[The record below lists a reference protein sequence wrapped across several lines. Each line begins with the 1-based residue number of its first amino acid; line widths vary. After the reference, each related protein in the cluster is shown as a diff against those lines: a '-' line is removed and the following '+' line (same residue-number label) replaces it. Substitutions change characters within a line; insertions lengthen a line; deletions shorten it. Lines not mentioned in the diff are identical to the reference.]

1 MSFLQKAREA
11 ASNAADQARQAAEQ
25 ARLKASDP
33 ATQER
38 LRQGMH
44 QAGESAKQAGSA
56 AKRGMTNIVDKID
69 PGILADIVIKA
80 TALQEKSNAALRA
93 KGSPYRIAEVT
104 ITATFPPQVG
114 FSIARVGD
122 VEETLTGRELD
133 SSQLVSEVLADEAA
147 DGMSD
152 GNGAAP
158 DYGMAGESL
167 AEAEVAIG
175 EDQAVL
181 P

>member
-25 ARLKASDP
+25 ARMKATDP

-44 QAGESAKQAGSA
+44 QAGASAKQAGSA
-56 AKRGMTNIVDKID
+56 AKRGLSNMVDKID
-69 PGILADIVIKA
+69 PGLLADVVIKA
-80 TALQEKSNAALRA
+80 TALQERANAALRA
-93 KGSPYRIAEVT
+93 KGSPYRISEVT
-104 ITATFPPQVG
+104 ITATLPPQVG

-122 VEETLTGRELD
+122 VEEVLTGRELD
-133 SSQLVSEVLADEAA
+133 SSQLVTEVLAEEAA
-147 DGMSD
+147 SAGDNGSAAAFGAGDEILSD
-152 GNGAAP
+152 
-158 DYGMAGESL
+158 EEL
-167 AEAEVAIG
+167 VVAD
-175 EDQAVL
+175 DQAVL

>member
-1 MSFLQKAREA
+1 
-11 ASNAADQARQAAEQ
+11 
-25 ARLKASDP
+25 
-33 ATQER
+33 
-38 LRQGMH
+38 MH

-80 TALQEKSNAALRA
+80 TALQEKANAALRA
-93 KGSPYRIAEVT
+93 KGSPYRIAEVQ

-122 VEETLTGRELD
+122 VEEVLTGRELD
-133 SSQLVSEVLADEAA
+133 SAQLVTAVLADEATGGPGVEGTVT
-147 DGMSD
+147 DFGMGDDVAMS
-152 GNGAAP
+152 
-158 DYGMAGESL
+158 GE
-167 AEAEVAIG
+167 AFEG
-175 EDQAVL
+175 EEQPLL